1 MSGGTSSSSHWS
13 GAPTWLVDT
22 PRLRDTL
29 DGLRHALTAP
39 APRAV
44 FRAGETLVHDRI
56 AVADSLREV
65 LARLD
70 AIDLAATRALSG
82 VVREYRPEPQAAI
95 LRALVNDLRG
105 ALRLNILARLGR
117 PRINA
122 IERFLS
128 SEAPD
133 VLRILGRED
142 DENAH
147 SDLIAWL
154 LNPRRAPIIAIHAL
168 RQLTAVLPD
177 AADWAAS
184 LADAV
189 ADDAVSV
196 RRELVLAREFSL
208 GDDLARVDIVISG
221 PRFVLAIENKVWTK
235 EHSDQ
240 TTTYWHWLSTMG
252 DRVLKAGILL
262 SPAAQTPSSEYF
274 VGMPYLALVG
284 ALVEGAT
291 RAALTETEELVLA
304 SYLKTL
310 ARHIIPVE
318 MRVAREIAALKEPTK

>member
-1 MSGGTSSSSHWS
+1 MSGGTSSRNHWS
-13 GAPTWLVDT
+13 APTWLVDA

-29 DGLRHALTAP
+29 DSLRHALTAP
-39 APRAV
+39 SPRAV
-44 FRAGETLVHDRI
+44 FRAGETLVHDRT
-56 AVADSLREV
+56 AVANSLREI

-70 AIDLAATRALSG
+70 AVDLAATRALSG
-82 VVREYRPEPQAAI
+82 VVREYRPEPQAAM
-95 LRALVNDLRG
+95 LRELVTDLQH

-117 PRINA
+117 PRITA
-122 IERFLS
+122 IERLLS

-154 LNPRRAPIIAIHAL
+154 LNPRRAPIVAIHAL
-168 RQLTAVLPD
+168 RQLTAALPD
-177 AADWAAS
+177 AARWSAS

-196 RRELVLAREFSL
+196 RREVVLAREFSL
-208 GDDLARVDIVISG
+208 GDDLARVDIVVSG
-221 PRFVLAIENKVWTK
+221 PKFVLAIENKVWTK

-240 TTTYWHWLSTMG
+240 TTTYWNWLSTLG
-252 DRVLKAGILL
+252 DGVLKAGILL
-262 SPAAQTPSSEYF
+262 SPAAQTPSSEHF
-274 VGMPYLALVG
+274 VSAPYLALVG

-291 RAALTETEELVLA
+291 RAALTEIEELVLA

-318 MRVAREIAALKEPTK
+318 MRVAREIAAFKEPTT